1 MLKGLI
7 ALLPAT
13 LGAYLV
19 GTVIATQVILAKV
32 QGLGLPVT
40 LGDRLGASGH
50 DLLGMSSSYLPLLL
64 IAFLIAMPVASQIC
78 RLLPRAHAY
87 LFILAGA
94 SAVVA
99 LHLIMKAVLGLNGV
113 AAVREL
119 HGLLLQGVAGGC
131 GGYLFFVF
139 TGRAHR

>member
-7 ALLPAT
+7 ALFPAT

-32 QGLGLPVT
+32 QELGLPVT
-40 LGDRLGASGH
+40 FRDRLGASGH
-50 DLLGMSSSYLPLLL
+50 DILGMTSSYFPLLL
-64 IAFLIAMPVASQIC
+64 ITLLIAMPVAVQLC
-78 RLLPRAHAY
+78 RLIPRAHVY
-87 LFILAGA
+87 LFMLIGA

-99 LHLIMKAVLGLNGV
+99 LHLIVKEVFGGNEF
-113 AAVREL
+113 AAVREV
-119 HGLLLQGVAGGC
+119 HGLLLQGIAGAC